1 MLQNVLP
8 ALPMSHPFWT
18 MISRSAKNQCLEE
31 FSHWKLVCRE
41 VLSYWNEMQAAPIA
55 QYCTLIYNIPLSLL
69 LQTIANYSTI
79 APLIHTIEMRCTLR
93 NANRICFITP
103 NILNFW
109 PTFRIAFR
117 TTIKCI
123 LDCFTNI
130 KFWKLLLHSADS
142 WSWGQ
147 WKLMLENMFC
157 SKITPFLTS
166 CFEILHLWANISK
179 QNANCKL
186 IPFIS
191 FHSDNELFISHVFT
205 KWFDAFISGFCLF
218 ITRQVKKQTTTC
230 QRRGR
235 C

>member
-1 MLQNVLP
+1 MRCRLLP
-8 ALPMSHPFWT
+8 LHTVALYYRIFHY
-18 MISRSAKNQCLEE
+18 
-31 FSHWKLVCRE
+31 H
-41 VLSYWNEMQAAPIA
+41 SY
-55 QYCTLIYNIPLSLL
+55 CKL
-69 LQTIANYSTI
+69 LQTI
-79 APLIHTIEMRCTLR
+79 PLLLLLHTIEMRCTLC

-130 KFWKLLLHSADS
+130 KILEIAIAQCWFLVLGPMETDVRKYVLLKNNSFPYQLLRNFAS
-142 WSWGQ
+142 
-147 WKLMLENMFC
+147 
-157 SKITPFLTS
+157 
-166 CFEILHLWANISK
+166 WANISK

-191 FHSDNELFISHVFT
+191 FHLDNEHFISHVFT

-235 C
+235 R

>member
-1 MLQNVLP
+1 MLQNVLQ

-31 FSHWKLVCRE
+31 FYHWKLVCRE
-41 VLSYWNEMQAAPIA
+41 VLSSWNEMQAAPIA
-55 QYCTLIYNIPLSLL
+55 HCCTLLQNIPLSLL

-79 APLIHTIEMRCTLR
+79 APLIHTIEMRCTLC

-130 KFWKLLLHSADS
+130 KILEIAIAQCWFLVLGPMETDVRKYVLLKNNSFPYQLLRNFASLSKHLQTKCQLQIDS
-142 WSWGQ
+142 VY
-147 WKLMLENMFC
+147 FV
-157 SKITPFLTS
+157 
-166 CFEILHLWANISK
+166 
-179 QNANCKL
+179 
-186 IPFIS
+186 S
-191 FHSDNELFISHVFT
+191 F
-205 KWFDAFISGFCLF
+205 
-218 ITRQVKKQTTTC
+218 R
-230 QRRGR
+230 
-235 C
+235 